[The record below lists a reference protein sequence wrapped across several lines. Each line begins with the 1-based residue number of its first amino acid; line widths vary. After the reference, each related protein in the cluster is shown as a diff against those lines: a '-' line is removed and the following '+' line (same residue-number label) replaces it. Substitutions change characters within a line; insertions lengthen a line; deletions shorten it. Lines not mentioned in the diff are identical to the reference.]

1 VNRVVEAAKKLS
13 PRQQRVLEVLLVGG
27 TDAQAAEAAKLH
39 KNSVYALRNQN
50 PAFME
55 AMSLARADLIKRT
68 TSRLHAA
75 TSIAVKALEEVAK
88 DVRNPSARV
97 AAARAIIEFSHKAIE
112 LEDLEQR
119 MEVLEA
125 RLEEQKR

>member
-1 VNRVVEAAKKLS
+1 VNRVAEAAKKLT

-39 KNSVYALRNQN
+39 KNSVYALRSQN
-50 PAFME
+50 PACME
-55 AMSLARADLIKRT
+55 PMRLAQTDLIKRT

-88 DVRNPSARV
+88 DVRNPSVRV
-97 AAARAIIEFSHKAIE
+97 AAARRSLSSAMRGSSW
-112 LEDLEQR
+112 DLEQR
-119 MEVLEA
+119 LPHA
-125 RLEEQKR
+125 